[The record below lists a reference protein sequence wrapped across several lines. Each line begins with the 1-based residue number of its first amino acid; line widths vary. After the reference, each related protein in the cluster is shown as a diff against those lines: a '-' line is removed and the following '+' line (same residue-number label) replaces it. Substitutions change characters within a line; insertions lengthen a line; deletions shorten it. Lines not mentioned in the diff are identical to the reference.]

1 MLYDIN
7 QYLTYKSILNK
18 HLKNQVLKKGIKM
31 AKKKKEE
38 SKLQFNDFVIF
49 SYLALMFSVFPLIM
63 HNKYFDITITK
74 YNCFV
79 YVSLGLVVFSIISFI
94 IKSVLDEDNHKSTAD
109 KGNRLIKPE
118 FWALAFAISNVF
130 SCIVSERRM
139 ESLTGSEGRYM
150 GMFSY
155 VLLVTVFFILAKPY
169 RGNNCI
175 FYIFAFSTIVMYVIA
190 LAQQSGADIFGL
202 KEGISKKQYYLFVST
217 MGNINIF
224 ASFIVI
230 AFAVFAVF
238 FICSEQIIMKTV
250 SGIIVCLSAMVC
262 LISNSDSVYLGVGI
276 VVLFLFYIAIYKE
289 KVRWYFL
296 MLLLMAAGNFT
307 MAFVNK
313 YILVDYYKRDGI
325 SRSLENITINIVLLV
340 ILALF
345 TIAIWQLFKKKP
357 ELLKDNKNKLAIGIT
372 VILVVLGVTI
382 VAIAFSNDMS
392 IVNFNYKWGNYR
404 GFIWS
409 KCIDAYKNFGMVNKI
424 FGYGNETIKLSVSNP
439 NYDEMME
446 ITNRIYDNAHNEIL
460 QYLLTIGIV
469 GVISYLGMVVCSI
482 SYMLVKG
489 KNNVYV
495 IVCASACIGY
505 FAQSLVN
512 LNQPFT
518 TPFFFVFLALGVG
531 FARGSRL
538 NSN

>member
-1 MLYDIN
+1 
-7 QYLTYKSILNK
+7 
-18 HLKNQVLKKGIKM
+18 M

-49 SYLALMFSVFPLIM
+49 SYLAVMFSVFPLIM

-79 YVSLGLVVFSIISFI
+79 YVSLGLVVFSIIGFI
-94 IKSVLDEDNHKSTAD
+94 IKCVMDEDNHNNTAY
-109 KGNRLIKPE
+109 KGNRLLKPE

-130 SCIVSERRM
+130 ACIVSESRM

-169 RGNNCI
+169 KGNNYI
-175 FYIFAFSTIVMYVIA
+175 FYIFAFSTVIMYVIA
-190 LAQQSGADIFGL
+190 LVQQSGADVFGL

-230 AFAVFAVF
+230 AFAVFAGF
-238 FICSEQIIMKTV
+238 LICSEKIIMKTV
-250 SGIIVCLSAMVC
+250 SGLIVYLSAMVC

-276 VVLFLFYIAIYKE
+276 VVLFLCYAAIYKE
-289 KVRWYFL
+289 RVRWYLL
-296 MLLLMAAGNFT
+296 MLLLMAAGNFS

-340 ILALF
+340 LLALL
-345 TIAIWQLFKKKP
+345 TIAVWQLYKKKP
-357 ELLKDNKNKLAIGIT
+357 ELLKENKNKLAIGIT
-372 VILVVLGVTI
+372 IILSILCI
-382 VAIAFSNDMS
+382 AALAVAFLNDMS

-409 KCIDAYKNFGMVNKI
+409 KCIGAYKDFGMVNKI

-446 ITNRIYDNAHNEIL
+446 VTNRIYDNAHNEIL

-469 GVISYLGMVVCSI
+469 GVISYLGMFVCSI
-482 SYMLVKG
+482 AYMLIKG

-495 IVCASACIGY
+495 IVCAAACIGY

-518 TPFFFVFLALGVG
+518 TPLFFIFLALGVG
-531 FARGSRL
+531 FARYNEP